1 MESKNLIIIGT
12 SHIAKE
18 SINEVKQ
25 AIISEKPGIV
35 AVELDAG
42 RYYSLNSKR
51 KASIRLKDILEIGI
65 VGFVFAVLGKWAQ
78 EKLGKLVGVMPGSE
92 MLTAVRFAKKKN
104 IEVRLIDQ
112 DIGITLKRLSKA
124 ITLREELRFVKEILK
139 AIFFGKRELK
149 RLGIEDAEIDLSKVP
164 SKELIKKL
172 IGEFKINYPN
182 VYRVLVEERNIVMAR
197 RLALLIENNK
207 DKKIVAVVGA
217 GHEEELLLLVKKFIK
232 QDDKGKHDNN
242 NGQEKIT
249 YSFSVG

>member
-1 MESKNLIIIGT
+1 MPNSTCMESKNLIIIGT

-18 SINEVKQ
+18 SIKEVKD
-25 AIISEKPGIV
+25 AIKSEKPAIV

-42 RYYSLNSKR
+42 RYYSLKSSK
-51 KASIRLKDILEIGI
+51 KASIRLRDILEIGI

-92 MLTAVRFAKKKN
+92 MLTAVNFAKKN
-104 IEVRLIDQ
+104 GIEVRLIDQ

-124 ITLREELRFVKEILK
+124 ITFLEELRFVKEIFK

-149 RLGIEDAEIDLSKVP
+149 RLGIDSIDLSKVP

-172 IGEFKINYPN
+172 IAEFRMNYPN
-182 VYRVLVEERNIVMAR
+182 VYRVLVTERNIVMAK
-197 RLALLIENNK
+197 RLASIMESSK
-207 DKKIVAVVGA
+207 EKKIIAVVGA
-217 GHEEELLLLVKKFIK
+217 GHEEELLELVKMFLH
-232 QDDKGKHDNN
+232 QQNN
-242 NGQEKIT
+242 QNDSHEKIT